1 MKNAIFTLLIIAGLG
16 YFGYKE
22 FVEKAS
28 DSDGQGMAPVAGSLE
43 TASISRQS
51 IEFVVNLA
59 GEITPTDNVS
69 VRPEVNGQISQL
81 PVDIGDEIAKGELLF
96 ALDDADLMIEIESRE
111 TSVETANLRLLQ
123 AERDFQR
130 DSKLFEENL
139 ISQDVFEDSRTNYD
153 LAMTEKKRA
162 QKDLDL
168 VADRLTRTRVVAPFD
183 CTVLTRDVSLG
194 QAVSGSGGFNS
205 GTEVMT
211 IANLDQLMIEAH
223 VNQVDVTRLK
233 QGMEVA
239 IEVEAVPGLIVDGIV
254 ERIAPQATIKNNV
267 KGFETRI
274 VLANPGESI
283 QPGMTAN
290 ITIPVESADDALAAP
305 LAAIFTEPN
314 PETRKME
321 RFAYVREGEQW
332 RRVFL
337 EVGIVD
343 YFNAQVLKGVAEGDI
358 VALEE
363 PDPSVIL
370 DSMDT
375 PGS

>member
-1 MKNAIFTLLIIAGLG
+1 
-16 YFGYKE
+16 
-22 FVEKAS
+22 
-28 DSDGQGMAPVAGSLE
+28 MAPAAGSLE
-43 TASISRQS
+43 TATISRQS

-69 VRPEVNGQISQL
+69 VRPEVNGQIAQL
-81 PVDIGDEIAKGELLF
+81 PVDIGDEVAKGELLF

-111 TSVETANLRLLQ
+111 TSVETANLRLIQ

-211 IANLDQLMIEAH
+211 IANLNQLMIEAH

-233 QGMEVA
+233 QGMQVA
-239 IEVEAVPGLIVDGIV
+239 IEVEAVPGLVVDGVV

-321 RFAYVREGEQW
+321 RFAYVQEGDRW

-343 YFNAQVLKGVAEGDI
+343 YFNAQILKGVAEGDI
-358 VALEE
+358 VALEQ
-363 PDPSVIL
+363 PDPSEIL
-370 DSMDT
+370 DAVDV